1 MGEIMHKVTKELQ
14 FCYGHRLLNYDGKC
28 RYLHGHNGR
37 VQIELSADQL
47 DTLGM
52 VRDFTE
58 IKEVIQTWLDEQLDH
73 KMLLRHDDPI
83 LPTLQKM
90 GEPVFLFK
98 INPTAE
104 AIAQV
109 IFEFTRSRDFPVSEV
124 RMWESNGSF
133 ATYRGGPT

>member
-1 MGEIMHKVTKELQ
+1 MHKVTKELQ
-14 FCYGHRLLNYDGKC
+14 FCYGHRLLNYNGKC

-37 VQIELSADQL
+37 AQIELEADKL
-47 DTLGM
+47 DALGM

-58 IKEVIQTWLDEQLDH
+58 IKEVIQGWLDEQLDH
-73 KMLLRHDDPI
+73 KMLLHHDDPI
-83 LPTLQKM
+83 LPTLRKM

-109 IFEFTRSRDFPVSEV
+109 IYEFARSKDFPVSEV
-124 RMWESNGSF
+124 RMWESEGSF
-133 ATYRGGPT
+133 ATYRGTGA